1 MSNNRTKITICLLIV
16 VALII
21 ILTFALREKTGE
33 RFSDLTLNEQEFQ
46 SLISGRA
53 ETDSL
58 FDGIIIE
65 DQELFYDST
74 EDYYMYSLIKDDA
87 SAFDPSVKLK
97 SSHSGLK
104 IAFLEKEISKD
115 LISQNGTID
124 FIVYDRTKYQRSH
137 LKCSTLPVISINT
150 SQEDL
155 MTRDDIAMSL
165 KLFDNSQ
172 DATDRFTV
180 TDGLIHRR
188 GNSSF
193 AFPKGS
199 YKLSLT
205 RNSATNAHH
214 SNSMSLL
221 GMPSDDDWI
230 LTSMY
235 GDKEKIRDVFSTNLW
250 TASFG
255 TDNKAGINLGTEFKY
270 VEVFINGKYN
280 GIYALGYKL
289 RNDQLKISRNSN
301 DRVLFYNEDQPP
313 YTPYYVDRFGNVANF
328 SVLSGQSSDCFS
340 SFREYLMRVY
350 FSQGNKEALYDL
362 VDIDNIVDYFLFINF
377 IQGMDNTT
385 WNQNM
390 LLDKNGDKYT
400 LYYSPWDMDYTFGR
414 SYYAETVSAEH
425 YALSPEDMFLVNY
438 GTIGSLIKCDEDAF
452 SDKMREKYDQMR
464 ATLWSDEQID
474 ALISEYES
482 QIFSSGAFLRECS
495 VWDNVDESDNVA
507 GLSRFRSYVHDRLK
521 AMDKFVKDPDYSL
534 SDEDEELSFGMAEG
548 YLASRLMFED
558 PEAIR
563 LLEIKDSQILDY
575 AYYQETMKSLGIPE
589 DMIKTDGSVR
599 DQLCYYGDDAYYWSV
614 PEDTDLI
621 AKNGE
626 DAPICSSDFFKG
638 ESVIPLPQGDLSY
651 HADGNGTE
659 TIYLGDEPL
668 FSLESPTDDYCLRLI
683 IINPETMTLEDVYQW

>member
-1 MSNNRTKITICLLIV
+1 MAI
-16 VALII
+16 II
-21 ILTFALREKTGE
+21 ILAFTLRNKPGE
-33 RFSDLTLNEQEFQ
+33 RFSDLVLESQDYQ
-46 SLISGRA
+46 SLMDSRS
-53 ETDSL
+53 ETTNL
-58 FDGIIIE
+58 FDGILIE

-74 EDYYMYSLIKDDA
+74 EDYYMYSLIKDDTN
-87 SAFDPSVKLK
+87 AFDPSVKLK

-124 FIVYDRTKYQRSH
+124 FIVYDRTRYQKSH
-137 LKCSTLPVISINT
+137 LKCTTLPVISINT
-150 SQEDL
+150 PQEDL
-155 MTRDDIAMSL
+155 MTRDDIVMTM
-165 KLFDNSQ
+165 KLFDNRQ
-172 DATDRFTV
+172 DVKDRSMV

-193 AFPKGS
+193 TFPKGS

-205 RNSATNAHH
+205 RNSASNAHH

-250 TASFG
+250 AASFG

-350 FSQGNKEALYDL
+350 YSQGNKEALYDL
-362 VDIDNIVDYFLFINF
+362 VDIDNIADYFLFINF

-414 SYYAETVSAEH
+414 SYYADTVSEEH

-438 GTIGSLIKCDEDAF
+438 GTIGSIIKSDEAAF
-452 SDKMREKYDQMR
+452 TDKLQEKYNQMR
-464 ATLWSDEQID
+464 TTLWSDDQID

-482 QIFSSGAFLRECS
+482 QIYSSGAFLRECS
-495 VWDNVDESDNVA
+495 IWDNVNESDNA
-507 GLSRFRSYVHDRLK
+507 NGLSIFRSYVHQRLK
-521 AMDKFVKDPDYSL
+521 AMDSFVKDPDYSL
-534 SDEDEELSFGMAEG
+534 SEENEELSFGMAEG
-548 YLASRLMFED
+548 YLAARLMFED

-563 LLEIKDSQILDY
+563 LLEIKDPQILDY
-575 AYYQETMKSLGIPE
+575 AYYQETLKSLGIPE
-589 DMIKTDGSVR
+589 DMIKVDGSVR

-651 HADGNGTE
+651 HAGGDGSE
-659 TIYLGDEPL
+659 AIYLGDEPL
-668 FSLESPTDDYCLRLI
+668 FSLDSTTDDYCLRLI